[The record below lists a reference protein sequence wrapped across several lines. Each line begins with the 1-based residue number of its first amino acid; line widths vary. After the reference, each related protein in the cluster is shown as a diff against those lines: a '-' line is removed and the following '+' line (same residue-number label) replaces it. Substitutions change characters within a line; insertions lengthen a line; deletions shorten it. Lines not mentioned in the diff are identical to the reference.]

1 MFYPKTTAGF
11 SFVHS
16 FALMRLKELCLDDR
30 PREKMVEKGPA
41 ALSNAELLAIM
52 IRTGTG
58 KMNVVEV
65 ARALLHSA
73 EGRLNA
79 IADMSLDKLCSVS
92 GIGPGKAVTIAAA
105 FELGRRS
112 AAELIIAERISVS
125 SPKVVF
131 RMMLPLL
138 RGLDHEECWAIF
150 LNRANY
156 VLGKERMSV
165 GGLES
170 TVVDVKS
177 ILRRAL
183 EKKASG
189 VILVHNHP
197 SGSAMPGQADIR
209 QTGLLRKALQTCEIQ
224 LLDHVIVAE
233 DSWYSFADEQLV
245 DEKF

>member
-1 MFYPKTTAGF
+1 MP
-11 SFVHS
+11 SFV
-16 FALMRLKELCLDDR
+16 LMRLKDLCLDDR
-30 PREKMVEKGPA
+30 PREKMVEKGSA

-58 KMNVVEV
+58 KMNVVDV
-65 ARALLHSA
+65 ARALLAEA
-73 EGRLNA
+73 EGRLNS
-79 IADMSLDKLCSVS
+79 IADMSMEKMCSVN
-92 GIGPGKAVTIAAA
+92 GIGPSKAVTIAAA
-105 FELGRRS
+105 FELGKRC
-112 AAELIIAERISVS
+112 AMELSVPEKVSVS

-138 RGLDHEECWAIF
+138 RGLDHEECWVIF
-150 LNRANY
+150 LNRANF

-170 TVVDVKS
+170 TVMDVKA

-197 SGSAMPGQADIR
+197 SGSAMPGQADIK
-209 QTGLLRKALQTCEIQ
+209 QTGALKKALQTCEIH
-224 LLDHVIVAE
+224 LIDHVVIAE
-233 DSWYSFADEQLV
+233 DSWYSFADERLV
-245 DEKF
+245 SENM

>member
-1 MFYPKTTAGF
+1 
-11 SFVHS
+11 
-16 FALMRLKELCLDDR
+16 MRLKELCLDDR
-30 PREKMVEKGPA
+30 PREKLLEKGPS

-58 KMNVVEV
+58 KMNAVDV
-65 ARALLHSA
+65 ARALLKA
-73 EGRLNA
+73 ADGRLNS
-79 IADMSLDKLCSVS
+79 ISDMPLERLCSVS
-92 GIGPGKAVTIAAA
+92 GIGKSKAAAIATA

-112 AAELIIAERISVS
+112 SVELVVQDKVSVS
-125 SPKVVF
+125 SPKIVF

-138 RGLDHEECWAIF
+138 RGLDHEECWVMF

-165 GGLES
+165 GGMES
-170 TVVDVKS
+170 TVMDVKA

-183 EKKASG
+183 ERKAAG

-197 SGSAMPGQADIR
+197 SGSALPGQADIR
-209 QTGLLRKALQTCEIQ
+209 QTGILKKALQTCEIQ
-224 LLDHVIVAE
+224 LIDHVVIAE

-245 DEKF
+245 SEKF

>member
-1 MFYPKTTAGF
+1 
-11 SFVHS
+11 
-16 FALMRLKELCLDDR
+16 MRLKELCLDDR
-30 PREKMVEKGPA
+30 PREKMLEKGPG

-58 KMNVVEV
+58 KMNVVDV
-65 ARALLHSA
+65 ARTLLSSA

-79 IADMSLDKLCSVS
+79 IADMPMERLCSVS
-92 GIGPGKAVTIAAA
+92 GIGRSKAVTIAAA
-105 FELGRRS
+105 FELGRRCS
-112 AAELIIAERISVS
+112 MELVVPDKVAVS

-131 RMMLPLL
+131 RMMLPFL
-138 RGLDHEECWAIF
+138 RGLDHEECWVMF

-170 TVVDVKS
+170 TVMDVKA

-183 EKKASG
+183 ERKASG

-209 QTGLLRKALQTCEIQ
+209 QTAVLKKALQTCEIQ
-224 LLDHVIVAE
+224 LVDHVVVAE
-233 DSWYSFADEQLV
+233 DSWYSFADERLV
-245 DEKF
+245 TEKF

>member
-138 RGLDHEECWAIF
+138 RGLDHEECWVIF

>member
-1 MFYPKTTAGF
+1 
-11 SFVHS
+11 
-16 FALMRLKELCLDDR
+16 
-30 PREKMVEKGPA
+30 
-41 ALSNAELLAIM
+41 
-52 IRTGTG
+52 
-58 KMNVVEV
+58 MNVVEV

-73 EGRLNA
+73 EGRLNT
-79 IADMSLDKLCSVS
+79 IADMSLDKLCSIS

-138 RGLDHEECWAIF
+138 RGLDHEECWVIF

>member
-1 MFYPKTTAGF
+1 MFYPKTTADF

-79 IADMSLDKLCSVS
+79 IADMSLDKLCSIS

-112 AAELIIAERISVS
+112 AAELIVADRISVS

-209 QTGLLRKALQTCEIQ
+209 QTGLLKKALQTCEIQ

>member
-1 MFYPKTTAGF
+1 MP
-11 SFVHS
+11 S
-16 FALMRLKELCLDDR
+16 FAAMRLKDLCLDDR
-30 PREKMVEKGPA
+30 PREKMVEKGSA

-58 KMNVVEV
+58 KMNVVDV
-65 ARALLHSA
+65 ARALLAEA
-73 EGRLNA
+73 EGRLNS
-79 IADMSLDKLCSVS
+79 IADMSMEKLCSVS

-105 FELGRRS
+105 FELGKRC
-112 AAELIIAERISVS
+112 AMELAVPEKVAVS

-150 LNRANY
+150 LNRANF

-170 TVVDVKS
+170 TVMDIKA

-183 EKKASG
+183 ERKASG

-197 SGSAMPGQADIR
+197 SGSAMPGHADIK
-209 QTGLLRKALQTCEIQ
+209 QTGALKKALQTCEIH
-224 LLDHVIVAE
+224 LIDHVVIAE
-233 DSWYSFADEQLV
+233 DSWYSFADERLV
-245 DEKF
+245 SENM

>member
-138 RGLDHEECWAIF
+138 RGLDHEECWIIF

-209 QTGLLRKALQTCEIQ
+209 QTGLLKKALQTCEIQ

>member
-1 MFYPKTTAGF
+1 MFHTKTTADF

-16 FALMRLKELCLDDR
+16 FAPMRLKELCLDDR
-30 PREKMVEKGPA
+30 TREKMLEKGPG

-58 KMNVVEV
+58 KMNVVDV
-65 ARALLHSA
+65 ARTLLSSA

-79 IADMSLDKLCSVS
+79 IADMPMERLCSVS
-92 GIGPGKAVTIAAA
+92 GIGRSKAVTIAAA
-105 FELGRRS
+105 FELGRRCS
-112 AAELIIAERISVS
+112 MELAVPDKVAVS

-131 RMMLPLL
+131 RMMLPFL
-138 RGLDHEECWAIF
+138 RGLDHEECWAMF

-170 TVVDVKS
+170 TVVDVKA

-183 EKKASG
+183 ERKASG

-197 SGSAMPGQADIR
+197 SGNAMPGQADIR
-209 QTGLLRKALQTCEIQ
+209 QTAVLKKALQTCEIQ
-224 LLDHVIVAE
+224 LVDHVVVAE
-233 DSWYSFADEQLV
+233 DSWYSFADERLV
-245 DEKF
+245 TEKF

>member
-1 MFYPKTTAGF
+1 
-11 SFVHS
+11 
-16 FALMRLKELCLDDR
+16 MRLKELCLDDR

-112 AAELIIAERISVS
+112 AAELIVADRISVS

-209 QTGLLRKALQTCEIQ
+209 QTGLLKKALQTCEIQ

>member
-1 MFYPKTTAGF
+1 
-11 SFVHS
+11 
-16 FALMRLKELCLDDR
+16 MRLKELCLDDR
-30 PREKMVEKGPA
+30 PREKMLEKGPG

-58 KMNVVEV
+58 KMNVVDV
-65 ARALLHSA
+65 ARTLLSSA

-79 IADMSLDKLCSVS
+79 IADMPMERLCSVS
-92 GIGPGKAVTIAAA
+92 GIGRSKAVTIAAA
-105 FELGRRS
+105 FELGRRCS
-112 AAELIIAERISVS
+112 MELAVPDKVAVS

-131 RMMLPLL
+131 RMMLPFL
-138 RGLDHEECWAIF
+138 RGLDHEECWAMF

-156 VLGKERMSV
+156 VLGKERMSI

-170 TVVDVKS
+170 TVVDVKA

-183 EKKASG
+183 ERKASG

-209 QTGLLRKALQTCEIQ
+209 QTAMLKKALQTCEIQ
-224 LLDHVIVAE
+224 LVDHVVVAE
-233 DSWYSFADEQLV
+233 DSWYSFADERLV
-245 DEKF
+245 TEKF

>member
-1 MFYPKTTAGF
+1 
-11 SFVHS
+11 
-16 FALMRLKELCLDDR
+16 MRLKELCLDDR
-30 PREKMVEKGPA
+30 PREKMLEKGPG

-58 KMNVVEV
+58 KMNVVDV
-65 ARALLHSA
+65 ARTLLSSA

-79 IADMSLDKLCSVS
+79 IADMPMERLCSVS
-92 GIGPGKAVTIAAA
+92 GIGRSKAVTIAAA
-105 FELGRRS
+105 FELGRRCS
-112 AAELIIAERISVS
+112 MELAVPDKVAVS

-131 RMMLPLL
+131 RMMLPFL
-138 RGLDHEECWAIF
+138 RGLDHEECWAMF

-170 TVVDVKS
+170 TVMDVKA

-183 EKKASG
+183 ERKASG

-209 QTGLLRKALQTCEIQ
+209 QTAVLKKALQTCEIQ
-224 LLDHVIVAE
+224 LVDHVVVAE
-233 DSWYSFADEQLV
+233 DSWYSFADERLV
-245 DEKF
+245 TEKF

>member
-1 MFYPKTTAGF
+1 MFYCETTADF

-16 FALMRLKELCLDDR
+16 FAPMRLKELCLDDR
-30 PREKMVEKGPA
+30 PREKMLEKGPG

-58 KMNVVEV
+58 KMNVVDV
-65 ARALLHSA
+65 ARTLLSSA

-79 IADMSLDKLCSVS
+79 IADMPMERLCSVS
-92 GIGPGKAVTIAAA
+92 GIGRSKAVTIAAA
-105 FELGRRS
+105 FELGRRCS
-112 AAELIIAERISVS
+112 MELVVPDKVAVS

-131 RMMLPLL
+131 RMMLPFL
-138 RGLDHEECWAIF
+138 RGLDHEECWVMF

-170 TVVDVKS
+170 TVMDVKA

-183 EKKASG
+183 ERKASG

-209 QTGLLRKALQTCEIQ
+209 QTAVLKKALQTCEIQ
-224 LLDHVIVAE
+224 LVDHVVVAE
-233 DSWYSFADEQLV
+233 DSWYSFADERLV
-245 DEKF
+245 TEKF